1 MQLLTQTA
9 RLAPPHALQVLAPYD
24 NKEGG
29 TNTISNLKVG
39 DQVDLLKE
47 DEKGWTMIKT
57 KEGVQGESLVL
68 LLLYLTCNP
77 LPTLVAWQWEWA
89 L

>member
-1 MQLLTQTA
+1 MQLLTQTETA

-57 KEGVQGESLVL
+57 KEGVQG
-68 LLLYLTCNP
+68 
-77 LPTLVAWQWEWA
+77 
-89 L
+89 